1 MRKCMQHNKLVKI
14 QSMNKHFFLYLKHTY
29 GFLTIFKVLLNHRL
43 RFFCSHFSYT
53 GSKVCRVSVPSK
65 NSVSGER
72 ATLVV
77 TFSLEGGCCSGMPG
91 SGSVSQLLS
100 TKGTKQ
106 VSSFFLSYSSE
117 LISGTFCFSGTSS
130 STGLFSG
137 LSLRANKNLLNRN
150 IDNKKI
156 KE

>member
-1 MRKCMQHNKLVKI
+1 MMSSQDFADIMIFRFRVMPHYGHRGIGSISKKNQEGMRKCMQHNTLVKI

-100 TKGTKQ
+100 TKGT
-106 VSSFFLSYSSE
+106 
-117 LISGTFCFSGTSS
+117 I
-130 STGLFSG
+130 
-137 LSLRANKNLLNRN
+137 
-150 IDNKKI
+150 
-156 KE
+156 